1 MHLDVR
7 IPMGLL
13 FTILG
18 SLLVG
23 NYWWGQPTSVQVGSF
38 PLWWGLLMTLFGV
51 INLSLAAL
59 AAHQR

>member
-51 INLSLAAL
+51 INL
-59 AAHQR
+59 